1 MATFS
6 DTRTIAL
13 LIDAENASARTVHAI
28 LDELS
33 KHGTV
38 LARNA
43 YGDWS
48 KPQLSKW
55 PTVLESLAIRPVQNF
70 VSTSGKNASDIALVI
85 DAMDMFHDEAFD
97 AFAIVSSDGDFAGLA
112 SRLRRGGRYVFGF
125 GEEKTPVSLRSAC
138 DDFQRTDLLVPK
150 ADGEAPIDTADKGAS
165 PQPTLDQIQTLL
177 LEAADSY
184 GDADGWT
191 DFSPAGAL
199 IKRQRPDFQY
209 KAFGC
214 GSFMGLLEL
223 MSPRF
228 ETRTIERGAGTAA
241 QYRAVTTKKRKTK

>member
-1 MATFS
+1 MPLFS
-6 DTRTIAL
+6 DTQAIAL
-13 LIDAENASARTVHAI
+13 LIDAENASARTLPAI

-48 KPQLSKW
+48 KPSLSKW
-55 PTVLESLAIRPVQNF
+55 PVVLDSLAIRPVQNF

-85 DAMDMFHDEAFD
+85 DAMDMFHGEAFD

-125 GEEKTPVSLRSAC
+125 GEEKTPVSLRNAC
-138 DDFQRTDLLVPK
+138 DDFQRTDLLAPKPESEAPTAK
-150 ADGEAPIDTADKGAS
+150 ADNDAR
-165 PQPTLDQIQTLL
+165 PQPTLEQIQTLL

-191 DFSPAGAL
+191 DLAAAGAL
-199 IKRQRPDFQY
+199 LKRQRPDFQY
-209 KAFGC
+209 QAFGC
-214 GSFMGLLEL
+214 NSFMGLLKQ
-223 MSPRF
+223 MKTRF

-241 QYRAVTTKKRKTK
+241 QYRAVTNGTRKAK